1 VPGMGTIRTFLITV
15 DEVKERIRTFPTVV
29 VLLQRAARRFKVSTF
44 AIWKRAIALY
54 WRCGLGPDEAV
65 ESGFIDPSVSPEHDA
80 CAIGHWRLTRLQ
92 GRLNHPNWGCLV
104 DDKAVFYSYCKG
116 VALPIPR
123 LYAVLDKNSGW
134 TESGKVITDRAEWE
148 HFFENDLP
156 QEFIIK
162 PALGERGYGVNLY
175 RRAGLSFQDSLGQA
189 FSAASLYD
197 HLRSNSQY
205 TRFVFQERVFNHPE
219 IQRLTGNQS
228 LQTLRITTWVTNE
241 GEIELYEAYFK
252 LILRESVIDNYDEG
266 RTPGFADVD
275 LDTGILAA
283 PLALSPDG
291 IGLKVLPVH
300 PATGIDISGKLLP
313 HWPQTRQ
320 LVNRAARLLLPLR
333 TIGWDVA
340 ITVDG
345 PMLIEGNTWWG
356 TSNHTCLSESR
367 RRELARFV
375 KRFTNEP

>member
-1 VPGMGTIRTFLITV
+1 MGTIRTLLITV
-15 DEVKERIRTFPTVV
+15 EEVKERIHTFPTVV
-29 VLLQRAARRFKVSTF
+29 ALLQRAARRFKVSTF
-44 AIWKRAIALY
+44 AIWKRAIVLY

-65 ESGFIDPSVSPEHDA
+65 ESGFIDPSVSPELDA
-80 CAIGHWRLTRLQ
+80 CAIGHWRLTRFQ
-92 GRLNHPNWGCLV
+92 RQLNHPNWECLV

-134 TESGKVITDRAEWE
+134 AESGNIITNRTEWE
-148 HFFENDLP
+148 HFFENNLP

-162 PALGERGYGVNLY
+162 PALGERGHGVTLY
-175 RRAGLSFQDSLGQA
+175 RRAGRLFQDSLGQT
-189 FSAASLYD
+189 FSAASLHD
-197 HLRSNSQY
+197 RLRNNSQY
-205 TRFVFQERVFNHPE
+205 TRFLLQERVFNHPE
-219 IQRLTGNQS
+219 IQRLTGTKS

-241 GEIELYEAYFK
+241 GLVELYEAYLK
-252 LILRESVIDNYDEG
+252 LSLRDNVTDNYDGG
-266 RTPGFADVD
+266 RAGNMWGSDVD
-275 LDTGILAA
+275 VETGILGA
-283 PLALSPDG
+283 PLAPSPDG
-291 IGLKVLPVH
+291 IGLKALPVH

-320 LVNRAARLLLPLR
+320 LVDRAARLLMPLR

-340 ITVDG
+340 VTVDG

-356 TSNHTCLSESR
+356 TSNHTCSSESR

-375 KRFTNEP
+375 TRFTNEP